1 MKVGERAQGVTVAIL
16 AAVLFG
22 ASTPFSKL
30 LLRQIDPLLLAGLLY
45 LGSGIGLALWIV
57 FQRLMLRAKNQ
68 EARLQLKDL
77 PWLAGA
83 IVAGG
88 VVAPILLML
97 GLAVTPASSASLLLN
112 LEGVL
117 TAVLAWFV
125 FKENF
130 DRRIFT
136 GMAAIL
142 AGGGLVSLPSL
153 SPFGVPLRGH
163 RLVGGCFRWAI

>member
-57 FQRLMLRAKNQ
+57 FQRLMLRAKDQ
-68 EARLQLKDL
+68 EARLHIKDV

-83 IVAGG
+83 LVAGRAT
-88 VVAPILLML
+88 APILLML
-97 GLAVTPASSASLLLN
+97 GLALTPASSAS
-112 LEGVL
+112 VL
-117 TAVLAWFV
+117 FDLQWVFTARLASIVL
-125 FKENF
+125 
-130 DRRIFT
+130 
-136 GMAAIL
+136 
-142 AGGGLVSLPSL
+142 
-153 SPFGVPLRGH
+153 
-163 RLVGGCFRWAI
+163 